1 MQIFSSNFSLLSNEE
16 SLPVLKNLFLTL
28 AKTPHALTYEP
39 SFFQSLKKTLTT
51 SKFGSNCVVLFISN
65 VLLTR
70 NEVILENGKDIQ
82 ILIET
87 VLNQIIL
94 AQLKQAGKLVS
105 GYTLFLNAMDML
117 GETIGTCL
125 QENIK
130 YEAAFTGFF
139 AENINFH
146 QAKFINKGSTNDLGL
161 LLRICLSFC
170 SFSSANQSYELS
182 KPLVFSNTLIQ
193 TIMEPNITLHY
204 LNLAIKKLDK
214 PGLMVF
220 SSYIISG
227 IFGKILTNPAFEEL
241 DEQKIVFL
249 LKIIVENPPDFT
261 QFEPLALLAI
271 FYFNKR
277 LTPYFIKK
285 IKENES
291 FCETL
296 SSKVNEIL
304 MFHSVYAR
312 KLPFFFKAW
321 VQAFIDLDLTP
332 LLFDRLLPFIDI
344 SNFENIE
351 LFDQFEEEINSES
364 NAHFLRYAEE
374 ISQTSHVLNFQV
386 FEELLP
392 KLHEK
397 QGEKEKGKKQ
407 AVAVAKGAS
416 QKGGKKVNVGKNMD
430 KAKAE
435 QKFEQKMEF
444 MDEEEMLKLQKE
456 QTYRKYANFV
466 KKIEDLM
473 RLLAKGGAE
482 SYFLSEVF
490 GRMQRLADEE
500 EFRGVFRDLCLVFF
514 KRNE

>member
-1 MQIFSSNFSLLSNEE
+1 M
-16 SLPVLKNLFLTL
+16 
-28 AKTPHALTYEP
+28 
-39 SFFQSLKKTLTT
+39 
-51 SKFGSNCVVLFISN
+51 VLFISN

-70 NEVILENGKDIQ
+70 KEALLENGKDIQ
-82 ILIET
+82 LLIET

-105 GYTLFLNAMDML
+105 GYSLFLNAMDML
-117 GETIGTCL
+117 GETIETSL

-130 YEAAFTGFF
+130 YDSAFSGFF

-161 LLRICLSFC
+161 LLRICLNFC
-170 SFSSANQSYELS
+170 SFSSKNQGFELN
-182 KPLVFSNTLIQ
+182 KPLLFSNTLIQ
-193 TIMEPNITLHY
+193 TIMEPNITLQ
-204 LNLAIKKLDK
+204 NLSSAIKKLDN
-214 PGLMVF
+214 PALVVL
-220 SSYIISG
+220 SSYIIPG
-227 IFGKILTNPAFEEL
+227 VFGKILTTTVFEEQ

-249 LKIIVENPPDFT
+249 LKITSQNPPDFN
-261 QFEPLALLAI
+261 QYDPLALLTI

-291 FCETL
+291 LCNKL
-296 SSKVNEIL
+296 ASKVNEIL
-304 MFHSVYAR
+304 VFHSIYAR

-321 VQAFIDLDLTP
+321 VQAFIDLNLTP

-344 SNFENIE
+344 TNFENTE
-351 LFDQFEEEINSES
+351 LLDQFEEELNNEP
-364 NAHFLRYAEE
+364 NLYFLHYAEE
-374 ISQTSHVLNFQV
+374 ISQTLHVFNFPT

-397 QGEKEKGKKQ
+397 QSEKEKGKKQ
-407 AVAVAKGAS
+407 AVAAPKGPN
-416 QKGGKKVNVGKNMD
+416 QKGGKKVIASKPME
-430 KAKAE
+430 KSKTE

-456 QTYRKYANFV
+456 QTYRKYGNFV
-466 KKIEDLM
+466 RKIEDLM
-473 RLLAKGGAE
+473 KLLASGGAE

-490 GRMQRLADEE
+490 GRIQRLADEE

-514 KRNE
+514 KKNE